1 MPAAS
6 KRLQYFVYK
15 KTKDTV
21 LGMRIFMNEFSASSL
36 NRQRS
41 EDNGDLQLVVL
52 TGRLCTAVRL
62 AELLRQV

>member
-6 KRLQYFVYK
+6 KLLQYFVYK

-21 LGMRIFMNEFSASSL
+21 LGMTIFMNEFSASSL

-41 EDNGDLQLVVL
+41 EDKW
-52 TGRLCTAVRL
+52 
-62 AELLRQV
+62 

>member
-1 MPAAS
+1 MVWVKCKIPGAAMPAAS
-6 KRLQYFVYK
+6 KLLQYFVYK

-41 EDNGDLQLVVL
+41 EDKW
-52 TGRLCTAVRL
+52 
-62 AELLRQV
+62 